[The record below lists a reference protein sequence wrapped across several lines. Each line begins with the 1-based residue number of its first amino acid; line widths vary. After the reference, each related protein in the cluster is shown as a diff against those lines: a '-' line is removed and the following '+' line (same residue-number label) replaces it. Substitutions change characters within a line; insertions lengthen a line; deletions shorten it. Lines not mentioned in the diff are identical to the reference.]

1 MAYSAVTKI
10 DVQANQKQAVS
21 ARLASPDEAWAPL
34 RFDELAD
41 IVQEFVRAREWD
53 RFHTPRD
60 LTLALTGEVGEL
72 CELFQW
78 KTEESCA
85 VGLPGATTMM
95 GMQSKHLHS
104 ATNICVFTPCCTLFV
119 SEWKEESV
127 ALVAQE
133 LSDVSIYLVRLAAI
147 CGFDFATVFTNKMN
161 KNRAKYDPALVANGG
176 RAAYLRVKAA
186 HRAARGLQEGTT
198 GWQRL
203 RETLHSTPGVLWTL
217 GSMLVGGIAA
227 LGVQRLLTMKMVK

>member
-1 MAYSAVTKI
+1 MTPSPHTQARNNAQKYVAYSAVTKI

-21 ARLASPDEAWAPL
+21 ARLASPDDAWEPL

-85 VGLPGATTMM
+85 VGLPGTECCTQY
-95 GMQSKHLHS
+95 GRSLD
-104 ATNICVFTPCCTLFV
+104 TFTPQFTCV
-119 SEWKEESV
+119 YDI
-127 ALVAQE
+127 AGLVWYLAQ
-133 LSDVSIYLVRLAAI
+133 S
-147 CGFDFATVFTNKMN
+147 GK
-161 KNRAKYDPALVANGG
+161 KN
-176 RAAYLRVKAA
+176 
-186 HRAARGLQEGTT
+186 
-198 GWQRL
+198 
-203 RETLHSTPGVLWTL
+203 LW
-217 GSMLVGGIAA
+217 
-227 LGVQRLLTMKMVK
+227 RW